1 MPYLGLHFSVKP
13 KRFSIKVAEDNYM
26 PTVLVVFLLSFVMP
40 QVSSIPLAGIWLG
53 TKMQAASEFEIGMT
67 LRIRSL
73 ARQTIG
79 AFS

>member
-26 PTVLVVFLLSFVMP
+26 PTVLVVFLLNFVMP
-40 QVSSIPLAGIWLG
+40 LALAGIWLG